1 VSAAVLRSL
10 SIAEGARDFFWPVYE
25 TGLLNRLSAHVSRE
39 WSRLSGR
46 LKVTIR
52 DVARAAGVS
61 VTSVSRYLNGQISL
75 PEPTASRIQLAAER
89 LGYHPNAIAR
99 RLSSGKSETL
109 GLITA
114 DIAYPLFAEIASA
127 SEAEAARHGYNLL
140 MFNSRNLV
148 EKEVS
153 FLSRIED
160 RQVDG
165 ILLLTNHHDDGRLLR
180 RINETGNVVL
190 LDEDV
195 PGAKAPRLFADNVHG
210 GLLATRHLI
219 SRGHTRIAAIG
230 GPKGLLSTTERLDG
244 FTRALGEAGL
254 DVDPALLRFC
264 EYEEAPASMAFLDL
278 LRQDEP
284 PTAIFTFGDML
295 ATGAM
300 RAARQAGIRIPDDI
314 SLVSFDDIH
323 NADLLAPALTTVR
336 QSAAEFGTRGVNM
349 LLDFIAG
356 RKSGTAIERVGV
368 ELVIRGSVA
377 PPHGRPSGR
386 SIVHTGTGGPD
397 GLPMPAREEKQEN

>member
-1 VSAAVLRSL
+1 MK
-10 SIAEGARDFFWPVYE
+10 I
-25 TGLLNRLSAHVSRE
+25 
-39 WSRLSGR
+39 
-46 LKVTIR
+46 TIR

-61 VTSVSRYLNGQISL
+61 VTSVSRHLNGQINL
-75 PEPTASRIQLAAER
+75 PEPTASRIRQAAER
-89 LGYHPNAIAR
+89 LGYRPNAIAR

-109 GLITA
+109 GLI
-114 DIAYPLFAEIASA
+114 IAYPLFAEIASA

-219 SRGHTRIAAIG
+219 ARGHTRIAAIG
-230 GPKGLLSTTERLDG
+230 GPRGLLSTTERLDG
-244 FTRALGEAGL
+244 FTQALGEVGL
-254 DVDPALLRFC
+254 RADPALLRFC
-264 EYEEAPASMAFLDL
+264 EYEEAPASIAFLDL
-278 LRQDEP
+278 LEQNEP

-336 QSAAEFGTRGVNM
+336 QSAAEFGTRGINM

-356 RKSGTAIERVGV
+356 RKSETVIERVGV
-368 ELVIRGSVA
+368 ELVIRSSVA
-377 PPHGRPSGR
+377 SPHGRPSGR
-386 SIVHTGTGGPD
+386 SIAHTGAGSPD
-397 GLPMPAREEKQEN
+397 GLPVSAREEEQES